1 MAEKN
6 IINIE
11 ENEDIKKRN
20 IKKTRQEEIIKLVMR
35 QTDYNEEE
43 VKEKLLEWN
52 NNYIKVIKE
61 YINPKFDKKTS
72 TVYKSRNQGVM
83 TEIRGFMDKVNK
95 DYYRKKELTDKYKMF
110 MAAQMTQ
117 KKNQKINDPSNN

>member
-35 QTDYNEEE
+35 QTDYNEEQ

-61 YINPKFDKKTS
+61 YINPEFDKKTS
-72 TVYKSRNQGVM
+72 TIYKSRNQGVM
-83 TEIRGFMDKVNK
+83 TEIRGFMDEINK

>member
-11 ENEDIKKRN
+11 ENEDIQKRN
-20 IKKTRQEEIIKLVMR
+20 IKKNRQEEIIKLVMR
-35 QTDYNEEE
+35 QTDYNEEQ

-61 YINPKFDKKTS
+61 YINPEFDKKTS
-72 TVYKSRNQGVM
+72 IIYKSRNQGVM

-117 KKNQKINDPSNN
+117 KKNQKMNDPSNN

>member
-6 IINIE
+6 VINIE

-35 QTDYNEEE
+35 QTNYNEEQVE
-43 VKEKLLEWN
+43 EKLLEWN

-61 YINPKFDKKTS
+61 YINPEFDKKKS
-72 TVYKSRNQGVM
+72 TIYKSRNQGVM

-117 KKNQKINDPSNN
+117 KKNQKIKDPSNN

>member
-6 IINIE
+6 VINIE

-35 QTDYNEEE
+35 QTDYNEEQ

-61 YINPKFDKKTS
+61 YINPEFDKKTS
-72 TVYKSRNQGVM
+72 TIYKSRNQGVM

-95 DYYRKKELTDKYKMF
+95 DYYRKKG
-110 MAAQMTQ
+110 
-117 KKNQKINDPSNN
+117 IN

>member
-1 MAEKN
+1 MAEMN
-6 IINIE
+6 VINIE
-11 ENEDIKKRN
+11 EKDDIKKRN

-35 QTDYNEEE
+35 QTDYNEEQ

-61 YINPKFDKKTS
+61 YINPEFDKKKS
-72 TVYKSRNQGVM
+72 TIYKSRNQGVM

-110 MAAQMTQ
+110 MAAKMKQ
-117 KKNQKINDPSNN
+117 KKKQKINDPSNN

>member
-6 IINIE
+6 VINIE
-11 ENEDIKKRN
+11 EKDDIKKRN

-35 QTDYNEEE
+35 QTDYNEEQ